1 MSLRKEF
8 VTLASQ
14 DSINF
19 AELCRRFGISRKTG
33 YKWLGRY
40 ESDGMDG
47 LEDRSRRP
55 SSAAPRVV
63 SSVEETI
70 TGLRTKHPAWG
81 ARKLRKVLENT
92 GVSPLPAHSTITEV
106 LRRNG
111 LMDSKAAD
119 RQGGKAWQ
127 RFEYPAPNCLW
138 QMDFK
143 GTVAT
148 LSGKCEPLT
157 VLDDHSRFNTCLE
170 AAPDQKTGT
179 VQEALTGT
187 FRVYGLPDRINVDNG
202 SPWGDTFDSPYTP
215 LVVWL
220 IRLGIKVSH
229 SRPYH
234 PQTNGKDER
243 FHRTLKA
250 EVLAGRQWTGLD
262 ELRAAFDTWRHV
274 YNFERPHEAIGL
286 EVPASLYRPSLRPF
300 PETLPDIEYPNAQ
313 TVCIVR
319 DKGVFKFEGRSFKV
333 AKCFKNHAI
342 GVLPTT
348 TDGVFNV
355 FFCNQRISKI
365 DLRDSNVLPMSPV
378 QV

>member
-1 MSLRKEF
+1 MPWGSYSTMSLRKEF
-8 VTLASQ
+8 VVLASQ
-14 DSINF
+14 KSVNL

-33 YKWLGRY
+33 YKWLGRFGT
-40 ESDGMDG
+40 EGVDG

-55 SSAAPRVV
+55 LSAAPRLV

-70 TGLRTKHPAWG
+70 TGLRAEHPAWG
-81 ARKLRKVLENT
+81 ARKLRKLLENT
-92 GVSPLPAHSTITEV
+92 GISPLPARSTITEV

-111 LMDSKAAD
+111 LLDGKAVD

-127 RFEYPAPNCLW
+127 RFEHPAPNCLW

-157 VLDDHSRFNTCLE
+157 VLDDYSRYAVCLR
-170 AAPDQKTGT
+170 AFADQKTET
-179 VQEALTGT
+179 VTAALTDA
-187 FRVYGLPDRINVDNG
+187 FRMYGLPDSINVDNG
-202 SPWGDTFDSPYTP
+202 SPWGDGPGSPYTR

-220 IRLGIKVSH
+220 IRLGIRVSH

-250 EVLAGRQWTGLD
+250 EVLAGRQWPGLA
-262 ELRAAFDTWRHV
+262 ELQSAFDIWRRV
-274 YNFERPHEAIGL
+274 YNLERPHEALGL
-286 EVPASLYRPSLRPF
+286 DVPMSRYRPSLRPF
-300 PETLPDIEYPNAQ
+300 PERLPDIEYPNAY
-313 TVCIVR
+313 TCYIR
-319 DKGVFKFEGRSFKV
+319 DKGAFKFMGRSFKV
-333 AKCFKNHAI
+333 AKSFKGYPI
-342 GVLPTT
+342 GVMPTT

-365 DLRDSNVLPMSPV
+365 DLRDSNV
-378 QV
+378 